1 MVTSANDCFSMPS
14 SARYP
19 ATMSAGI
26 KRSSFSKYDASTPG
40 GGGGGDGG
48 ISSTSEESSRSEEDR
63 SGSFSEGIDMAV
75 LS

>member
-1 MVTSANDCFSMPS
+1 
-14 SARYP
+14 
-19 ATMSAGI
+19 MSAGI

-48 ISSTSEESSRSEEDR
+48 VSSTSEESSRSEEDR